1 MVFKKMLAAFGVGG
15 PSVDTVLA
23 TPVVQP
29 GGTLSGT
36 VHIRGGERD
45 TLIEYVSV
53 GLVTRV
59 EVEGHDSEYD
69 TTVEFHRVHLTG
81 SFTLAAGAQQALPF
95 TVELPWETPVTRF
108 YGTPLHGMTMG
119 VRTELSVA
127 KAVDKTDIDPV
138 GVEPLPLQAA
148 VMEAFTRLGF
158 HFTRADLE
166 RGRISGVHQ
175 TLPFYQEIEFHPSQA
190 YAGRMRQLELTF
202 VTSPQGMDVILE
214 FDKRGFMGS
223 HDTFSRH
230 HVSHADAGRTDWPAV
245 VDGWIRA
252 ALDRHG
258 SSHGGYGHG
267 GGHGFHGGHGGHQ
280 SHGGHR
286 GHGMG
291 GVAAGAAAGF
301 VGGMVAGEVAEEV
314 FDMDMDFGSGDE

>member
-36 VHIRGGERD
+36 VHVKGGDHD
-45 TLIEYVSV
+45 TLIEYVSL

-69 TTVEFHRVHLTG
+69 TTVEFHKLHLTG
-81 SFTLAAGAQQALPF
+81 SFTLAAGTSHQLPF
-95 TVELPWETPVTRF
+95 SIEVPWETPVTSF

-138 GVEPLPLQAA
+138 RIEPLPVQAA

-158 HFTRADLE
+158 HFSRADLE
-166 RGRISGVHQ
+166 RGRIHGVHQ
-175 TLPFYQEIEFHPSQA
+175 TLPFYQEIEFYPSQA
-190 YAGRMRQLELTF
+190 YASRMRQLELTF
-202 VTSPQGMDVILE
+202 VTSAQGMDVVLE
-214 FDKRGFMGS
+214 FDKRGFLGS

-230 HVSHADAGRTDWPAV
+230 HVSHADVASTDWPSV
-245 VDGWIRA
+245 VDGWIRQ

-258 SSHGGYGHG
+258 SAGFGGHG
-267 GGHGFHGGHGGHQ
+267 GGHGFHGGHGH
-280 SHGGHR
+280 GHR

-291 GVAAGAAAGF
+291 GAVAGAAAGF
-301 VGGMVAGEVAEEV
+301 VGGMVAGEIAEEV
-314 FDMDMDFGSGDE
+314 FDVDMGFGFEE

>member
-36 VHIRGGERD
+36 VHIKGGDHD

-69 TTVEFHRVHLTG
+69 TSVEFHRVHLTG
-81 SFTLAAGAQQALPF
+81 SFTLPAGGQHQLPF
-95 TVELPWETPVTRF
+95 SVEVPWEAPVTRF
-108 YGTPLHGMTMG
+108 YGTPLHGMVMG

-127 KAVDKTDIDPV
+127 KAVDKTDLDPLAI
-138 GVEPLPLQAA
+138 EPLPVQAA

-158 HFTRADLE
+158 RFTRADLE
-166 RGRISGVHQ
+166 RGRIHGVHQ
-175 TLPFYQEIEFHPSQA
+175 TLPFYQEIEFYPSPA

-214 FDKRGFMGS
+214 FDKRGFLGSS
-223 HDTFSRH
+223 HDSFSRH
-230 HVSHADAGRTDWPAV
+230 HVSHADAATTDWPAV
-245 VDGWIRA
+245 VDGWIRQ

-258 SSHGGYGHG
+258 AHGGGYGHG
-267 GGHGFHGGHGGHQ
+267 GGHGHG
-280 SHGGHR
+280 SHGHR
-286 GHGMG
+286 GHGIGMG

-301 VGGMVAGEVAEEV
+301 VGGMVAGEIAEEA
-314 FDMDMDFGSGDE
+314 FDMDMDMDFGFGE